1 MKDKAGMM
9 PTPPY
14 AAQQTTYIFPGTD
27 WEGYEQ
33 EGTRAGENL
42 KRGYEPLET
51 FPAKWHN
58 TVINRFSIALQQAK
72 VALDG
77 LYDEMNSILR
87 AAQIQPSAG
96 QINQVLLAIQKLTEL
111 HIASATTLGGVL
123 SNPSEA
129 WGVEVDQSNGKMK
142 TKTTD
147 ATTAQK
153 GIVQLAEGLGQ
164 DTDKVPTN
172 KIVQDA
178 ITNLA
183 SSLNESKI
191 SKDKLVFELR
201 NGNEL
206 YITKSY

>member
-1 MKDKAGMM
+1 MKDESGMM
-9 PTPPY
+9 QTPPY
-14 AAQQTTYIFPGTD
+14 AAQQTTYIFPGTT

-58 TVINRFSIALQQAK
+58 TVMNRFSIALQQAK

-77 LYDEMNSILR
+77 LYDEMNSILS

-96 QINQVLLAIQKLTEL
+96 QINQLLLAIQKLTEL

-129 WGVEVDQSNGKMK
+129 WGVEVDQSTGKMK
-142 TKTTD
+142 TKTVD

-172 KIVQDA
+172 KTVQDA
-178 ITNLA
+178 ITNLS
-183 SSLNESKI
+183 SSLSEAKI
-191 SKDKLVFELR
+191 SKNDLVFELR

-206 YITKSY
+206 YITKKY

>member
-1 MKDKAGMM
+1 MKDESGMM
-9 PTPPY
+9 HTPTY
-14 AAQQTTYIFPGTD
+14 ASEQSTYIFPGTG
-27 WEGYEQ
+27 WQGYEQ

-58 TVINRFSIALQQAK
+58 TVMNRFSIALQQAK
-72 VALDG
+72 VALDS

-87 AAQIQPSAG
+87 AAQIEPSAG
-96 QINQVLLAIQKLTEL
+96 QVNQILLAIQKLTEL

-123 SNPSEA
+123 SNPSVD
-129 WGVEVDQSNGKMK
+129 WGVEVNQENGKMTVK
-142 TKTTD
+142 KVD

-153 GIVQLAEGLGQ
+153 GIVQLASKLSQ

-172 KIVQDA
+172 KTVQDA
-178 ITNLA
+178 IQSLS
-183 SSLNESKI
+183 SSLDEAKI
-191 SKDKLVFELR
+191 SKDNLVFELR